1 MLAIYKALRAMGA
14 EWEVPK
20 ARRKGGDRSEHH
32 SADGEDGS
40 VGSIS
45 SDAEAEHS
53 GNEDRDVHHNSDS
66 DLDDDHTHPHTPTN
80 DDKRA
85 STVSEN
91 ASPLTTASYRGRARD
106 RYGSF
111 NDWGYSIPQDPWI
124 INARF
129 RKDGMFPPGV
139 VHPSNSSTNSSI
151 VDLNETSTGRSR
163 RSSTLSSTT
172 SIADTAAIT
181 TTPTTTKS
189 AAQTSADGATPG
201 GSSKHGSR
209 QESSSGQ
216 EFPSADDCAWVYMT
230 IQLYSIEKEFYLV
243 DFKCAGYERLV
254 RRLIAGKRDG
264 KGDEE
269 GEELRG
275 DGEEDGGKVDVD
287 VDADAGGDWVGEE
300 EVEAEHGGGG
310 GGVAMREEFVGDGR
324 AAEEKDVSSPFPF
337 LDVASRLIIQLAEA
351 E

>member
-1 MLAIYKALRAMGA
+1 MLAIYKALKAMGA

-20 ARRKGGDRSEHH
+20 ARRKGGDRSEHN
-32 SADGEDGS
+32 SVDGGDGS
-40 VGSIS
+40 VDSTS

-53 GNEDRDVHHNSDS
+53 GNEDRDAHHDSAS
-66 DLDDDHTHPHTPTN
+66 DLDDDDLTHPHTPTN

-111 NDWGYSIPQDPWI
+111 NDWGYSVPQDPWI

-139 VHPSNSSTNSSI
+139 VHPSNSSTNSSH
-151 VDLNETSTGRSR
+151 VDLNETSAGRSR

-172 SIADTAAIT
+172 SVADTAATTIT
-181 TTPTTTKS
+181 TQS
-189 AAQTSADGATPG
+189 APQTSVDGVATAG
-201 GSSKHGSR
+201 GSGKHGSR
-209 QESSSGQ
+209 KELSSSGQ

-254 RRLIAGKRDG
+254 RRLVAGKRDG
-264 KGDEE
+264 KGDVEE
-269 GEELRG
+269 EELRE
-275 DGEEDGGKVDVD
+275 DWQEEGKVDGGD
-287 VDADAGGDWVGEE
+287 GDADADADAGGDWVGEKDK
-300 EVEAEHGGGG
+300 EHGGSM
-310 GGVAMREEFVGDGR
+310 AMREEFVGDGR
-324 AAEEKDVSSPFPF
+324 AVEEKDVSSPFPF